1 MRISFLDT
9 LPFLP
14 EPIIESNSSFD
25 ILHGIDVSSDG
36 QRIYASGRG
45 DGNIHVFDNNG
56 NYLDNIF
63 LGQMT
68 MLGGIAVEKRGLPN
82 IGDTNNDLSINILDV
97 IKLVDI
103 VLDPMMYHPYQVY
116 ASDFNE
122 DNSINIFD
130 IILLVESILYN

>member
-1 MRISFLDT
+1 
-9 LPFLP
+9 
-14 EPIIESNSSFD
+14 
-25 ILHGIDVSSDG
+25 
-36 QRIYASGRG
+36 
-45 DGNIHVFDNNG
+45 
-56 NYLDNIF
+56 
-63 LGQMT
+63 

-103 VLDPMMYHPYQVY
+103 VLDSMMYHPYQVY
-116 ASDFNE
+116 ASDFND